1 MPANPT
7 ALLIAPVSGSTPPD
21 VGIGVDPKPNICYN
35 RLWVEIN

>member
-21 VGIGVDPKPNICYN
+21 VGIGVDPNPASLPRPAPY
-35 RLWVEIN
+35 